1 LTPFKVS
8 AVAGIVW
15 DALLRRELT
24 GNSSLHKNVQSVHR
38 KSKCRI
44 AIAPALESDIK
55 PLKGA
60 TATQS
65 GTGV

>member
-1 LTPFKVS
+1 VS
-8 AVAGIVW
+8 AVAGIAW
-15 DALLRRELT
+15 DALLPRELT
-24 GNSSLHKNVQSVHR
+24 GNSSLHDVQSVHR
-38 KSKCRI
+38 KSKCWI